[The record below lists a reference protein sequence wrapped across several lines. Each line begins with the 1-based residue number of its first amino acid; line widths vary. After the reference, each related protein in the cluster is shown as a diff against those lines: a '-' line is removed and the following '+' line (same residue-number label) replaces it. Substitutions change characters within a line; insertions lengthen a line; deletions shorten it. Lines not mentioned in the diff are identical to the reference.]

1 MAEVFIRLLG
11 MSLTASYLIL
21 AVIVIRVLMKRA
33 PKKTICMLW
42 GLAAIR
48 LVLPFSLEST
58 FSLLPNVHT
67 TSLMSSIQ
75 SFSKDILS
83 GAELQPVSG
92 ITPVDKIAESL
103 HIETWT
109 QAAAASTN
117 PFQAAAQIA
126 SIVWLIGMAILIT
139 FSLVSYMELRR
150 RVSCSIRI
158 EKNLYR
164 CDAIDTP
171 FVLGLISPK
180 IFLPFSLDD
189 QYLEFVIAHETA
201 HIKRRD
207 HWIKPLGFILLT
219 TYWFNPLVW
228 LAYIMLCRDIELAC
242 DEKVLAQI
250 GAYQKKAYSASLL
263 ACSIKRSS
271 IAMCPVAFGEI
282 GVKQR
287 IKNVLN
293 YRKPVLWLT
302 LVAAVVCLVVTF
314 GFLTDPIGQNA
325 VVVTE
330 QMERAVSAAILDH
343 NKVIYPS
350 LECYGEG
357 HQILHA
363 SEKED
368 LFGQKILNIYAF
380 CSYSTYEF
388 LNGNLVMSSG
398 NSMIPTVMSFMT
410 ARDGSYKL
418 ADYKEARDG
427 TQMEPSIRQMFPKA
441 IQDTVLQAPD
451 ETRKELNR
459 QQNAYAADYLQKIGR
474 MTLIGDLH
482 GFDFISLSSLMSTSV
497 SNELWKQYGD
507 YSDLFDPQSMISQ
520 RESVEEG
527 VRFLYEVIWE
537 GDGNHKGRITFRK
550 SIFDTAKIVSNSS
563 YLIDGDHCQL
573 TNQSMPSKQA
583 TGPEFAFKS
592 INQYI
597 TYNLP
602 ATLVDGSY
610 NRELGYLGGNLFSR
624 KDNGGFVA
632 KEASESTPPGWYSY
646 GGAELYYKLT
656 CKFANGKLTSVSLP
670 WNHSIDLTAAEPLS
684 DCTVPAVIVK
694 IGFDLYTAPEAQQL
708 NITKDKQNAT
718 MWYVFFAKE
727 DSEISYA
734 VFLNA
739 EHYSKE
745 DTISLARSV
754 KFSADA
760 FSLVV
765 N

>member
-21 AVIVIRVLMKRA
+21 AVIVVRVLLKRV

-67 TSLMSSIQ
+67 ARLVSSIQ
-75 SFSKDILS
+75 SFSKDIFS

-92 ITPVDKIAESL
+92 VTPVNKIAESL
-103 HIETWT
+103 LIETWT
-109 QAAAASTN
+109 QATATSAR
-117 PFQAAAQIA
+117 PFQAEAQVA
-126 SIVWLIGMAILIT
+126 SIVWLVGMAILIT
-139 FSLVSYMELRR
+139 FSLISYLELRR
-150 RVSCSIRI
+150 RVSCSIRVK
-158 EKNLYR
+158 KNLYR

-180 IFLPFSLDD
+180 IYLPFTLDD

-207 HWIKPLGFILLT
+207 HWIKPVGFILLAI
-219 TYWFNPLVW
+219 YWFNPFVW

-242 DEKVLAQI
+242 DEKVLDQI

-263 ACSIKRSS
+263 ACSIKHSS

-293 YRKPVLWLT
+293 YKKPVLWLT
-302 LVAAVVCLVVTF
+302 LVAVVVCLIVTF

-330 QMERAVSAAILDH
+330 QMDRAVSTAILDH
-343 NKVIYPS
+343 NKGIYPS
-350 LECYGEG
+350 LECNGEG

-368 LFGQKILNIYAF
+368 LLGQKILNIYAF

-388 LNGNLVMSSG
+388 LNGTLVMSSG
-398 NSMIPTVMSFMT
+398 NSMIPTVMTFMA
-410 ARDGSYKL
+410 ARDGSYQL

-441 IQDTVLQAPD
+441 IQDAVLQAPD
-451 ETRKELNR
+451 ETRKELKR
-459 QQNAYAADYLQKIGR
+459 QQSAYAASYLQKIGR
-474 MTLIGDLH
+474 ITLIGDLPD
-482 GFDFISLSSLMSTSV
+482 FDFISLSSLISTSA
-497 SNELWKQYGD
+497 SNELWKQYGE
-507 YSDLFDPQSMISQ
+507 YSDLANPQSMSSQ
-520 RESVEEG
+520 RESVEG
-527 VRFLYEVIWE
+527 GTRFLYEVIWE
-537 GDGNHKGRITFRK
+537 GDGNQKGRITFRK
-550 SIFDTAKIVSNSS
+550 SIFDTAKIVSNFS
-563 YLIDGDHCQL
+563 YLVDGDHYQQI
-573 TNQSMPSKQA
+573 NQNMPSKQA
-583 TGPEFAFKS
+583 TGPEFEFNS
-592 INQYI
+592 INPYI
-597 TYNLP
+597 TYRLP
-602 ATLVDGSY
+602 ATLVDGIY
-610 NRELGYLGGNLFSR
+610 NRELGYLGGNLFGR
-624 KDNGGFVA
+624 KDSGSFVA
-632 KEASESTPPGWYSY
+632 KEASDSTPPGWNSY
-646 GGAELYYKLT
+646 GGVELYYQLT
-656 CKFANGKLTSVSLP
+656 CQFNNGQLTNVFLP
-670 WNHSIDLTAAEPLS
+670 WNHSIDLTTAEPLS
-684 DCTVPAVIVK
+684 DCAAPAVIVQ

-708 NITKDKQNAT
+708 NIAKDKQTAT

-760 FSLVV
+760 FRLVV
-765 N
+765 K